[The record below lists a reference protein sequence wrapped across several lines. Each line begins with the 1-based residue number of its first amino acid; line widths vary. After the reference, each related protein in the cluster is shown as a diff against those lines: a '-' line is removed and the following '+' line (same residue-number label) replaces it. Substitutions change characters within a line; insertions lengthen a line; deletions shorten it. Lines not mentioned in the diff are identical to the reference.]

1 MSLGDARPFR
11 VGCAPAPSP
20 SAAEKDRAQIRV
32 TCVTVPWP
40 PSSKVLKSSTMGEA
54 LLDRSGDWMPELRD
68 AVSEAMTALAEDVV
82 ESINFF
88 VDSEQEEQG
97 EVFDPKVVFK
107 SREGVREL
115 ENFVQRDS
123 RRQARRDP
131 GYLFNVDPKHVT

>member
-1 MSLGDARPFR
+1 MRFSLAYLL
-11 VGCAPAPSP
+11 A
-20 SAAEKDRAQIRV
+20 
-32 TCVTVPWP
+32 
-40 PSSKVLKSSTMGEA
+40 KVLKSSTMGEA